1 MADHDKRTILVVE
14 DEAVIQLLVVDI
26 LNDLG
31 FATLEAKD
39 ADSAISLLKSA
50 DSIDLLIT
58 DIGLPGMNGWD
69 LARLARQATPAL
81 KVLFLTGYEAAER
94 QDLEMDEG
102 QDVIVKPFET
112 LDDVADG
119 LLELY
124 GRPSK

>member
-69 LARLARQATPAL
+69 LARWHARP
-81 KVLFLTGYEAAER
+81 R
-94 QDLEMDEG
+94 
-102 QDVIVKPFET
+102 
-112 LDDVADG
+112 
-119 LLELY
+119 
-124 GRPSK
+124 RP

>member
-112 LDDVADG
+112 GEFEAKVRSMLPAG
-119 LLELY
+119 
-124 GRPSK
+124 